1 MSTKQDPLLVRTV
14 VNPPA
19 PVVTSSSMPGPL
31 LPGSRTDETGKAIH
45 NILLLLISDLEF
57 TLLRPHLDFVD
68 LPQGY
73 ILHEPGEKIE
83 FAYFLNSGMTSLVVS
98 TSEGRSCEIGIVGKE
113 GMVGAPIAV
122 GLRQAPYRALMQ
134 IAGYG
139 LRIRAD
145 VLADLLPDSAKL
157 KEQLLRYV
165 FLQGFQVAQAAACN
179 RLHEIEQ
186 RLARWLLMCQDRV
199 DSEVLML
206 THEFLANMLGT
217 GRPTVTLA
225 TGVLQRAGLIENMR
239 GTVRIIN
246 RKSLEA
252 AACECYGV
260 IQNYNGGLGLK

>member
-1 MSTKQDPLLVRTV
+1 MATKQDPLLASATPRH
-14 VNPPA
+14 PA
-19 PVVTSSSMPGPL
+19 PVPKTFR
-31 LPGSRTDETGKAIH
+31 LPGSRTDESGKPIH
-45 NILLLLISDLEF
+45 NILLLSITDLEF
-57 TLLRPHLDFVD
+57 DTLRPHLDPVD
-68 LPQGY
+68 LPQEY
-73 ILHEPGEKIE
+73 ILNEAGEKIE
-83 FAYFLNSGMTSLVVS
+83 FAYFMNTGMTSLVVS
-98 TSEGRSCEIGIVGKE
+98 TSEGRSCEIGIIGKE

-122 GLRQAPYRALMQ
+122 GLRHAPYRAVIQ
-134 IAGYG
+134 IAGQG

-145 VLADLLPDSAKL
+145 VLADLLVTSPGL

-199 DSEVLML
+199 DSEVLFL

-225 TGVLQRAGLIENMR
+225 SGVLQRAGLIENLR
-239 GTVRIIN
+239 GTVRIVN

-252 AACECYGV
+252 AACECYSV
-260 IQNYNGGLGLK
+260 IQNYNGGLGLR

>member
-1 MSTKQDPLLVRTV
+1 M
-14 VNPPA
+14 
-19 PVVTSSSMPGPL
+19 L
-31 LPGSRTDETGKAIH
+31 LPGTRTDETGKAIQ
-45 NILLLLISDLEF
+45 NVLLLSIPDLEF
-57 TLLRPHLDFVD
+57 SLLRPQLDFID

-73 ILHEPGEKIE
+73 VLHEPGEKIE

-98 TSEGRSCEIGIVGKE
+98 TSEGRSCEIGIIGRE
-113 GMVGAPIAV
+113 GMVGAPLAV
-122 GLRQAPYRALMQ
+122 GLRHAPYRALMQ
-134 IAGYG
+134 IAGNS
-139 LRIRAD
+139 LRVRAD
-145 VLADLLPDSAKL
+145 VLSDLLPEFPRL

-199 DSEVLML
+199 DSEVLLL

-225 TGVLQRAGLIENMR
+225 TGVLQRAGLIENLR

-246 RKSLEA
+246 RKNLEA

>member
-1 MSTKQDPLLVRTV
+1 MATKQDPLTSAALR
-14 VNPPA
+14 PPA
-19 PVVTSSSMPGPL
+19 LIHKTVL
-31 LPGSRTDETGKAIH
+31 LPGARTDESGNPIH
-45 NILLLLISDLEF
+45 NVLLLAISDLEF
-57 TLLRPHLDFVD
+57 ASLRPHLDFVD
-68 LPQGY
+68 LPQEY
-73 ILHEPGEKIE
+73 ILNEPGEKIE

-98 TSEGRSCEIGIVGKE
+98 TSEGRSCEIGIIGKE
-113 GMVGAPIAV
+113 GIVGAPLAG
-122 GLRQAPYRALMQ
+122 GLRHAPYRAIIQ
-134 IAGYG
+134 IAGQG

-145 VLADLLPDSAKL
+145 VLSDLLPDSPNL

-199 DSEVLML
+199 DSEVLSL

-225 TGVLQRAGLIENMR
+225 TGVLQRAGLIENLR